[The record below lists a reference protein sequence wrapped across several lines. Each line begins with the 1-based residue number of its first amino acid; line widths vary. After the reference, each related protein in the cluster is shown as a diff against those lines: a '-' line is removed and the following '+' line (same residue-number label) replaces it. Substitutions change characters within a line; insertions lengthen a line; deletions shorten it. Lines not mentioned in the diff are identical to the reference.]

1 VAGGDINM
9 PPPPQAPPVAIVG
22 DVGEEVRKREV
33 FDDELEGRDSAE
45 ALRSGMVSF
54 ERK

>member
-1 VAGGDINM
+1 M
-9 PPPPQAPPVAIVG
+9 PPPPPPPPPQVPPVAIVG
-22 DVGEEVRKREV
+22 DVGEEARKREV
-33 FDDELEGRDSAE
+33 FDDELEGRDSDE